1 MNEDDIITQNI
12 IYDHLEYFFSEED
25 LNSIFKKELISYEMF
40 LNMIYDLDN
49 PKEKEKEKEE
59 TKNEDKSN
67 VFNIMH
73 DPTFLNI
80 KEMIGKIEQTLKDI
94 PDLENAIKDGI
105 VDNLFNDIEN
115 KYYELKYYNEIYVYS
130 HYIFNTIRNN
140 KSILSEINKKITGGG
155 ISLEDFKEIIRNH
168 IKSMNL

>member
-1 MNEDDIITQNI
+1 MDVEIINQI
-12 IYDHLEYFFSEED
+12 IYNNLEFFFSEED

-40 LNMIYDLDN
+40 LNMIHDLDN
-49 PKEKEKEKEE
+49 PKEKEKENEE
-59 TKNEDKSN
+59 TKNEDKPN

-80 KEMIGKIEQTLKDI
+80 KVMIGNIEQQLNVI
-94 PDLENAIKDGI
+94 PDIEEAIQDGT
-105 VDNLFNDIEN
+105 VDSLFNDIEK
-115 KYYELKYYNEIYVYS
+115 KYSELKYYNEIYVYS
-130 HYIFNTIRNN
+130 HYIFNTIRDNN
-140 KSILSEINKKITGGG
+140 SILSEINKKITGGG